1 MVFFLFVCFFTN
13 PSSAI
18 PKVDL
23 LIQCLSSSSHGATE
37 CILQN
42 DTLPRQLQKTMC
54 TLMSFRLSNTMH
66 HLQQNKT
73 ALQKRRG
80 SALALAV
87 LFWMDEIVLKAN
99 IDSHYSPPEIRP
111 EFPWN
116 AMVQFPK
123 SDFSIQIIYI
133 SFGLTQY
140 VSALQMECSMVG
152 QLGDD
157 DIGIVS
163 QRTTTLLTS
172 WIACI
177 LKKYAFHY
185 WVQCV
190 M

>member
-1 MVFFLFVCFFTN
+1 
-13 PSSAI
+13 
-18 PKVDL
+18 
-23 LIQCLSSSSHGATE
+23 
-37 CILQN
+37 
-42 DTLPRQLQKTMC
+42 
-54 TLMSFRLSNTMH
+54 MSFRLSNMMH
-66 HLQQNKT
+66 HLQLNKT

-80 SALALAV
+80 SPLALAV
-87 LFWMDEIVLKAN
+87 LFWMDEIVPKAN

-116 AMVQFPK
+116 AMVQFLK

-133 SFGLTQY
+133 LLGLTQY
-140 VSALQMECSMVG
+140 VSALQLVYCMVC

-163 QRTTTLLTS
+163 ERTTTLLTS

-177 LKKYAFHY
+177 LKKYVFDY
-185 WVQCV
+185 WGQHV